1 LLRSSNSK
9 CFIYNKTK
17 HLTKDFR
24 NRAQQ
29 GNPKKVRNTQA
40 NIIEVDHLTNKILI
54 MNLFV
59 VVFVSE
65 TN

>member
-1 LLRSSNSK
+1 
-9 CFIYNKTK
+9 
-17 HLTKDFR
+17 LTKDFR

-65 TN
+65 TNHQS